1 MLLSPRR
8 GFFEDQPALPDVFF
22 STSAMSNSTSVGLK
36 NSTSRMSN
44 CVQRPEKFDIGDV
57 EFDIG
62 DLKFCTQKIIDVDLQ
77 SNRLNFVLKNRI

>member
-1 MLLSPRR
+1 MRWRTGLLGTMTGGGERR
-8 GFFEDQPALPDVFF
+8 ADVFF

-62 DLKFCTQKIIDVDLQ
+62 DLKVDIG
-77 SNRLNFVLKNRI
+77 NVEFRHR